1 MKFRV
6 GIKSY
11 CVTFFQCFWIKPHSS
26 SLTNVENL
34 TTLVTPSRF
43 VLEKKKKKNI
53 MAIATLFALHANAI
67 NYTLIFQKI
76 YFLQSIII
84 HNNFIKRLLLLG
96 VIKLFVHLKLRFILY
111 LIRIKHRSKTPVNQ
125 IFPFNENRAKLL
137 QWVSVSWS
145 HKKHQITSKE
155 VSRWRPCQRQ
165 LNEKQNLMILIL
177 KSTIL

>member
-6 GIKSY
+6 GIKIY

-26 SLTNVENL
+26 SLPNVENL
-34 TTLVTPSRF
+34 TTLVSPSRF
-43 VLEKKKKKNI
+43 ALEKKKKKNI

-125 IFPFNENRAKLL
+125 IFPFDENRTKLL
-137 QWVSVSWS
+137 QRVSVSWS
-145 HKKHQITSKE
+145 HEKRQIISKE
-155 VSRWRPCQRQ
+155 VSLWRPCQRK

>member
-6 GIKSY
+6 GIKIY

-26 SLTNVENL
+26 SLPNVENL
-34 TTLVTPSRF
+34 TTLVSPSRF
-43 VLEKKKKKNI
+43 ALEKKKKKNI

-84 HNNFIKRLLLLG
+84 CNHFIKSLLMVG
-96 VIKLFVHLKLRFILY
+96 VKKVFGHLKLRFILY

-125 IFPFNENRAKLL
+125 IFPFDENRAKLL

>member
-6 GIKSY
+6 GIKIY

-26 SLTNVENL
+26 SLPNVENL
-34 TTLVTPSRF
+34 TTLVSPSRF
-43 VLEKKKKKNI
+43 ALEKKKKKNI

-84 HNNFIKRLLLLG
+84 HNNFIKSLLMLG
-96 VIKLFVHLKLRFILY
+96 VIKLLVHLKLRFILY

-125 IFPFNENRAKLL
+125 IFPFDENRAKLL

>member
-6 GIKSY
+6 GIKIY

-26 SLTNVENL
+26 SLPNVENL
-34 TTLVTPSRF
+34 TTLVSPSRF

-84 HNNFIKRLLLLG
+84 YNNFIKSLLMLG
-96 VIKLFVHLKLRFILY
+96 VIKLFVHLKPRFILY
-111 LIRIKHRSKTPVNQ
+111 LIRIKYGSKTPANQ
-125 IFPFNENRAKLL
+125 FFPFDKNRTKLL

-155 VSRWRPCQRQ
+155 VSRWRPCQRT

>member
-6 GIKSY
+6 GIKIY

-26 SLTNVENL
+26 SLPNVENL
-34 TTLVTPSRF
+34 TTLVSPSRF
-43 VLEKKKKKNI
+43 ALEKKKKKNI

-84 HNNFIKRLLLLG
+84 CNHFIKSLLMVG
-96 VIKLFVHLKLRFILY
+96 VKKVFGHLKLRFILY

-125 IFPFNENRAKLL
+125 FFPFDENRTKLL

-145 HKKHQITSKE
+145 HKKYQITSKE
-155 VSRWRPCQRQ
+155 VSRWRPCQRK